1 MPALGKIEEMNKIES
16 HVTSEGVAT
25 VNLPVAELFG
35 PIARFQDRSKKLR
48 TTAILREGSR

>member
-1 MPALGKIEEMNKIES
+1 
-16 HVTSEGVAT
+16 VTSEGVAT